1 MKKRLTI
8 FFVAAVVLIGFYFI
22 SELFRS
28 EPPKP
33 TITAGGKK
41 IAFAQGSNCWS
52 GLFSGVC
59 SDMPAPHELTKY
71 AGLNPVVVSPESQIT
86 IKFRIKPKKNSLGVQ
101 LWTNNEGTSEI
112 VQLKNQILTVPK
124 EKGVYIYGIS
134 ANWRKGSS
142 MYFFVIEV
150 R

>member
-8 FFVAAVVLIGFYFI
+8 FFAAAVLLIGVYFI

-33 TITAGGKK
+33 TITAGNKK
-41 IAFAQGSNCWS
+41 IGFAQGSYCWS
-52 GLFSGVC
+52 GLFSGKC
-59 SDMPAPHELTKY
+59 SDMVAPPELIKY

-86 IKFRIKPKKNSLGVQ
+86 IKFRSKPKKNSMGAQ
-101 LWTNNEGTSEI
+101 LWKNNDRTAET
-112 VQLKNQILTVPK
+112 VQLKNQSLTVPK

-142 MYFFVIEV
+142 IYFFVVEV
-150 R
+150 

>member
-8 FFVAAVVLIGFYFI
+8 FFAAAVILIGVYFI
-22 SELFRS
+22 SELFRT

-33 TITAGGKK
+33 TITAGDKK
-41 IAFAQGSNCWS
+41 IAFAQGSYCWS
-52 GLFSGVC
+52 GLFSGKC
-59 SDMPAPHELTKY
+59 SDMVAPPELIKY

-86 IKFRIKPKKNSLGVQ
+86 IKFRKKPKKNSLGAQ
-101 LWTNNEGTSEI
+101 LWKNNDRTSET

-134 ANWRKGSS
+134 ANWSKGSS

-150 R
+150 